1 MMIIW
6 KYMMMGALFMLF
18 IDILYWVYLKNKD
31 SRAMAAYKE
40 LNFTARMIMIT
51 IWPIAVIVFI
61 KAYIDS
67 YDSKD

>member
-1 MMIIW
+1 
-6 KYMMMGALFMLF
+6 MMGALFMLF

-31 SRAMAAYKE
+31 SRAMEAYKE
-40 LNFTARMIMIT
+40 LNFTHRMIMIT
-51 IWPIAVIVFI
+51 IWPIALLVFI